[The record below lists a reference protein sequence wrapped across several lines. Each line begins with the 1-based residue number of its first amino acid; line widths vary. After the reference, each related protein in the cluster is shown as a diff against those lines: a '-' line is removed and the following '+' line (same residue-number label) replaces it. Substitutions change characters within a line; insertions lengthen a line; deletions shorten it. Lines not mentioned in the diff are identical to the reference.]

1 MNQAPGPS
9 DRAWTVAE
17 VTRRARQLIETG
29 FTRLWVRGEVTG
41 FKAYRSGHWY
51 FSLRDR
57 HAQIRCV
64 MWRSDNQG
72 KPEPAEGT
80 QVFVEAQ
87 PTVWE
92 EKGDFRLTVRQ
103 LVPTDASGLWQLKLE
118 EARAALEKDGLLDP
132 ARKRPLPSF
141 PSCLALVTSPDGAA
155 LRDIVSVL
163 RRRWPSVE
171 TLLVAARVQGEGAEG
186 ELLQALALVNR
197 LPQVDVVIVG
207 RGGGAREDLWVF
219 NSERVARAVAAQR
232 APTISAVGHE
242 TDVTLTD
249 LVADHRAPTP
259 SAAAEA
265 AVPDR
270 GHVAQGVATLARRL
284 AHGLARRTEVG
295 RERLERTADRLE
307 AAMRT
312 QLDQRANG
320 LARHAAA
327 LEALS
332 PLRVLGRGYAV
343 ARDDGGG
350 VMKRVAQFVPGTPFL
365 LTVSDGDVR
374 ASAAEGQPGGGPED
388 APQRSQRA
396 RRAQS

>member
-1 MNQAPGPS
+1 MKSPDLFSSAGMGS
-9 DRAWTVAE
+9 GERAWTVAE
-17 VTRRARQLIETG
+17 VTRRARQLIEAG
-29 FTRLWVRGEVTG
+29 FARVWVRGEISG

-51 FSLRDR
+51 FTLRDR
-57 HAQIRCV
+57 SAQIRCV

-72 KPEPAEGT
+72 KAEPAEGT

-92 EKGDFRLTVRQ
+92 EKADFRLTVRQ
-103 LVPTDASGLWQLKLE
+103 LVPTDTSGQWQIKLE
-118 EARAALEKDGLLDP
+118 QARAALEKDGLLDP
-132 ARKRPLPSF
+132 ARKRSLPAF
-141 PSCLALVTSPDGAA
+141 PARIALVTSPDGAA
-155 LRDIVSVL
+155 LRDMVSVL

-186 ELLQALALVNR
+186 ELLQALGLVNR
-197 LPQVDVVIVG
+197 LPGVDLVIVG

-270 GHVAQGVATLARRL
+270 AQVALGVATLARRL

-295 RERLERTADRLE
+295 GERLARSGDRLE
-307 AAMRT
+307 AAMRG
-312 QLDQRANG
+312 QLDDRAQR
-320 LARHAAA
+320 LARLAAG
-327 LEALS
+327 LDALS
-332 PLRVLGRGYAV
+332 PLKVLQRGYAV
-343 ARDDGGG
+343 ARDEAGT
-350 VMKRVAQFVPGTPFL
+350 VLKRVAQFAPDTAFL
-365 LTVSDGDVR
+365 LTVTDGDIQAAVR
-374 ASAAEGQPGGGPED
+374 TDS
-388 APQRSQRA
+388 PQREQRGQRA
-396 RRAQS
+396 QRE